1 MPKTIHPL
9 MLRVRQPQSA
19 AKEDNHDA
27 PLIRQ
32 WRLLRLLATETEG
45 VAIRDFAEQAGT
57 SLKTIRRDLVMLP
70 KAGFDLEP
78 TVGRHG
84 RKVWRL
90 RHPHERLRSPRK
102 RYELILEHVDEL
114 LLQADALDDAN
125 LVRHLR
131 ELRRRVQRKC
141 RASSR
146 RTVG

>member
-1 MPKTIHPL
+1 MSHPL
-9 MLRVRQPQSA
+9 MLRIRQRQSA
-19 AKEDNHDA
+19 AKEDDHDV

-32 WRLLRLLATETEG
+32 WRLLQLLATEPEG
-45 VAIRDFAEQAGT
+45 VAVREFAAEVGT
-57 SLKTIRRDLVMLP
+57 SQKTIRRDLVMLR

-84 RKVWRL
+84 RKAWRL

-102 RYELILEHVDEL
+102 RYELILEHLDEL

-125 LVRHLR
+125 LVHRLR

-141 RASSR
+141 RARSKTSGR
-146 RTVG
+146 S